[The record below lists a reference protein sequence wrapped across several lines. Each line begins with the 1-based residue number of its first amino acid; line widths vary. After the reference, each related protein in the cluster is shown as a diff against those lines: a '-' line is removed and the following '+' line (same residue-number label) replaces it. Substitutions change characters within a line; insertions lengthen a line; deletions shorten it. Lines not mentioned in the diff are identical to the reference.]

1 MEGLGPLGSRVQG
14 VKAEQVSV
22 SGGRV
27 ALGDGI
33 SVPLVP
39 MIGCVGVASADG
51 VASAMRPVYPT
62 GGNLD
67 LRDLSVGAVL
77 SLPVQAPGALLSIG
91 DLHAAMGQGEP
102 AFVAPRGERNGD
114 RSGRARQGQ
123 PAHAAAPPG
132 GRRDGLRRHGQQL
145 PEARHSAV
153 EQAFELLTETHGLA
167 PTTAYAYL
175 CARVSLRAAGP
186 SAPWRMPSR
195 LSSPRFPTPGER
207 RSCRAHLRFGVPA
220 G

>member
-1 MEGLGPLGSRVQG
+1 MPPWVRVSRLSSPLEASGTATVRVELD
-14 VKAEQVSV
+14 KDSPLTLPRL
-22 SGGRV
+22 RV
-27 ALGDGI
+27 GDET
-33 SVPLVP
+33 V
-39 MIGCVGVASADG
+39 CVG
-51 VASAMRPVYPT
+51 M
-62 GGNLD
+62 GN
-67 LRDLSVGAVL
+67 S
-77 SLPVQAPGALLSIG
+77 
-91 DLHAAMGQGEP
+91 
-102 AFVAPRGERNGD
+102 F
-114 RSGRARQGQ
+114 
-123 PAHAAAPPG
+123 
-132 GRRDGLRRHGQQL
+132 

>member
-27 ALGDGI
+27 ALGGGI
-33 SVPLVP
+33 SVPLEP
-39 MIGCVGVASADG
+39 MIGCVGVAPADG

-67 LRDLSVGAVL
+67 LRDLSVGAVV

-102 AFVAPRGERNGD
+102 AFVALEASGTATVRVELDRDSPLKLPRLRVGD
-114 RSGRARQGQ
+114 ETVCVGMGNSF
-123 PAHAAAPPG
+123 
-132 GRRDGLRRHGQQL
+132 

-153 EQAFELLTETHGLA
+153 ERAFELLTETHGLA

-186 SAPWRMPSR
+186 SGSMANALDAVLAAVPD
-195 LSSPRFPTPGER
+195 PR
-207 RSCRAHLRFGVPA
+207 
-220 G
+220 